1 VIRHGYLKAGT
12 VGWLPGGSAAAC
24 EQPTGAGFAGGLE
37 EVLVASVIAFDVNET
52 LLDLRALDEP
62 FGELLGS
69 AALRPQWFTLMLQLA
84 FTGGLTGR
92 YVDFTTSQRAA
103 LAMLAEREGV
113 PLTATDIDGL
123 VSRMSSLPPH
133 PEVPG
138 ALAALA
144 RTRLRLVALTNSVQ
158 HVAEAQLAS
167 AGLSD
172 SFEAVLSADATGHL
186 KPAPQPY
193 RAVAERCGVPM
204 GEVRLVAA
212 HSWDIAGAL
221 AAGCQA
227 AFVARPGMVLSPLG
241 GPPGIIGP
249 DLAAVAGQIISTDG

>member
-1 VIRHGYLKAGT
+1 VHGL
-12 VGWLPGGSAAAC
+12 
-24 EQPTGAGFAGGLE
+24 Q

-62 FGELLGS
+62 FEVLLGS
-69 AALRPQWFTLMLQLA
+69 ASLRPQWFTLMLQLA
-84 FTGGLTGR
+84 FTGGLTGQ
-92 YVDFTTSQRAA
+92 YVDFTTAQRAA

-113 PLTATDIDGL
+113 PVAAGDIEGL
-123 VSRMSSLPPH
+123 VGRMSSLPPH

-158 HVAEAQLAS
+158 HIAEAQLAS
-167 AGLSD
+167 AGLS
-172 SFEAVLSADATGHL
+172 SYFEAVISADTTGHL

-193 RAVAERCGVPM
+193 RAVADRCGVPI
-204 GEVRLVAA
+204 GELRLVAA

-241 GPPGIIGP
+241 PQPAITGP
-249 DLAAVAGQIISTDG
+249 DLAAVAEQIINIDG

>member
-1 VIRHGYLKAGT
+1 LCNCLK
-12 VGWLPGGSAAAC
+12 
-24 EQPTGAGFAGGLE
+24 

-52 LLDLRALDEP
+52 LLDLHALDEP
-62 FGELLGS
+62 FEVLLGS
-69 AALRPQWFTLMLQLA
+69 ASLRPQWFTLMLQLA

-92 YVDFTTSQRAA
+92 YVNFTTAQRAA
-103 LAMLAEREGV
+103 LAMLAQREGV
-113 PLTATDIDGL
+113 SLTASDIDGL

-144 RTRLRLVALTNSVQ
+144 RARLRLVALTNSVQ
-158 HVAEAQLAS
+158 HIAEAQLAS
-167 AGLSD
+167 AGLRD
-172 SFEAVLSADATGHL
+172 FFEAVISADGTGHL

-193 RAVAERCGVPM
+193 HAVAECCGVAIS
-204 GEVRLVAA
+204 EVRLVAA
-212 HSWDIAGAL
+212 HSWDVAGAL

-241 GPPGIIGP
+241 DPPGITGP
-249 DLAAVAGQIISTDG
+249 DLAAVAEQIIAIDGSTGHRPAMP